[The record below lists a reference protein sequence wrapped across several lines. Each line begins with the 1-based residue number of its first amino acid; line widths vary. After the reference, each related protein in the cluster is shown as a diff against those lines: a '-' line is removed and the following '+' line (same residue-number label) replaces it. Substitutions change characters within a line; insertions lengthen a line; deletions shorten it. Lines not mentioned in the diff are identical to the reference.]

1 MINDTKSDVKKRS
14 KWNVVLIFI
23 PTLLF
28 FCIITTAQFFI
39 LGKYIDYKNI
49 ATIHVI
55 LILFF
60 WVFCS
65 SVFTFLTLYQIN
77 QRYEKP
83 MIDFAKATNQVA
95 NGDFS
100 VYVAPIHSAD
110 KMDYLDYMF
119 LDFNKMVEELGSIET
134 LKTDFIS
141 NVSHEIKTPIA
152 VIQNYA
158 EYLRKD
164 SVSEK
169 QKMEYIKAIEEA
181 SKRLANL
188 ITNILKLNK
197 LENQNIQ
204 PDVSEY
210 DICRQLC
217 ECAIQFEEVWEKKGI
232 EFEADIEDRAMIHA
246 DKSLMELVWNNLLS
260 NAIKF
265 TDNGGTVTLKQTS
278 TQDRIMV
285 SVSDTGCGMSEESL
299 EHIFDK
305 FYQGD
310 TSHSKEGNGLGL
322 ALILRVL
329 QLQESTISV
338 NSILNEGTTFTVTM
352 PVSLNDDVE
361 DGEDRRLYT
370 YESNNK
376 R

>member
-1 MINDTKSDVKKRS
+1 MINNAKSDLKKRS
-14 KWNVVLIFI
+14 NMNVLLIFI
-23 PTLLF
+23 PTLF
-28 FCIITTAQFFI
+28 FFFVITTAQLII

-65 SVFTFLTLYQIN
+65 SIFTFFTLYQIN

-100 VYVAPIHSAD
+100 VYVAPIHAAD
-110 KMDYLDYMF
+110 KMDYLDHMF

-134 LKTDFIS
+134 LKTDFIA

-158 EYLRKD
+158 ECLRKD
-164 SVSEK
+164 SGSEE
-169 QKMEYIKAIEEA
+169 QIMEYAKAIEDA
-181 SKRLANL
+181 AKRLANL

-197 LENQNIQ
+197 LENQKIQ
-204 PDVSEY
+204 LDVSEY
-210 DICRQLC
+210 DICGQLC
-217 ECAIQFEEVWEKKGI
+217 ECAIQFEELWEKKDI
-232 EFEADIEDRAMIHA
+232 EFEADIEDKAMIHA

-278 TQDRIMV
+278 TEDRITV

-299 EHIFDK
+299 EYIFDK

-338 NSILNEGTTFTVTM
+338 NSTLGKGTTFTVTI
-352 PVSLNDDVE
+352 PVALKDYVE
-361 DGEDRRLYT
+361 DEERNEEIYL
-370 YESNNK
+370 
-376 R
+376 

>member
-1 MINDTKSDVKKRS
+1 MKKHARS
-14 KWNVVLIFI
+14 HLKRRNNANVVVIFI
-23 PTLLF
+23 PTLLL
-28 FCIITTAQFFI
+28 FCFITTAQFFI
-39 LGKYIDYKNI
+39 LGKYLDYRNI
-49 ATIHVI
+49 STSHI
-55 LILFF
+55 LLIIFF
-60 WVFCS
+60 WVICAS
-65 SVFTFLTLYQIN
+65 IFTFVTFHQIN
-77 QRYEKP
+77 NWYEKP
-83 MIDFAKATNQVA
+83 MKDFAKATNEVA

-100 VYVAPIHSAD
+100 VYVPPIHSAD
-110 KMDYLDYMF
+110 KMNYLDYMF

-164 SVSEK
+164 SISKE
-169 QKMEYIKAIEEA
+169 QREEYAKAIEDT

-197 LENQNIQ
+197 LENQKIQ

-210 DICRQLC
+210 DICRQLS
-217 ECAIQFEEVWEKKGI
+217 ECAIQFEEVWEKKNI
-232 EFEADIEDRAMIHA
+232 EFDADLEDRAMIWA

-265 TDNGGTVTLKQTS
+265 TEQGGKVTLNQTS
-278 TQDRIMV
+278 TEDRITV
-285 SVSDTGCGMSEESL
+285 SVSDTGCGISEDSL
-299 EHIFDK
+299 KHIFDK

-322 ALILRVL
+322 ALTLRVL

-338 NSILNEGTTFTVTM
+338 KSALGKGTTFTVTI
-352 PVSLNDDVE
+352 PVSVE
-361 DGEDRRLYT
+361 DNFEDKVK
-370 YESNNK
+370 YEEIYL
-376 R
+376 